1 MLLGPQRGR
10 RIHPRSSECGQQTGR
25 SGGEDHHHRR
35 SQIGRRIE
43 RFDLEPE
50 FVTLTEACQ
59 LMRVGKTTLHKLINQ
74 DLIDTEKAGKKTLV
88 RLRSIRGYGDG
99 AA

>member
-1 MLLGPQRGR
+1 MPRPAKPVEPRRHAVDPVPTCML
-10 RIHPRSSECGQQTGR
+10 
-25 SGGEDHHHRR
+25 RR
-35 SQIGRRIE
+35 SAPIE